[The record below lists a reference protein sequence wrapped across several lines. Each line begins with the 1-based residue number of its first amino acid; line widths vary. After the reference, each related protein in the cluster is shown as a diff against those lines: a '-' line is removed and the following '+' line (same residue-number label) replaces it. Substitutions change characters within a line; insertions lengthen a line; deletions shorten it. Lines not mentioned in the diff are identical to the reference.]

1 MQHGGTNFSWVELV
15 DRSREEVRGV
25 AGQLGLDTL
34 DTTMALLYDAVV
46 TFSLAL
52 TRLQAVQQMSQSPL
66 DCSGE
71 LSWSWGN
78 SLTNYMKVS
87 TVFCF
92 PPSSFSSF
100 RWWSL
105 SV

>member
-15 DRSREEVRGV
+15 DRSREEVRAV
-25 AGQLGLDTL
+25 ADLLGLTTL
-34 DTTMALLYDAVV
+34 DSTMALLYDAVV

-52 TRLQAVQQMSQSPL
+52 TRLQAVQLLSQTRL
-66 DCSGE
+66 DCSGQ

-87 TVFCF
+87 TSF
-92 PPSSFSSF
+92 PFQ
-100 RWWSL
+100 L
-105 SV
+105 D